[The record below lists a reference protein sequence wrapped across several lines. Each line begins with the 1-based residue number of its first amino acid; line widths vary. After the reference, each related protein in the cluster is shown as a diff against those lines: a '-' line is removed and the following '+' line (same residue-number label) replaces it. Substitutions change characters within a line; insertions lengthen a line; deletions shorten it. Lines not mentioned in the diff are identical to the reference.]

1 MSQPRVHT
9 LCTRSVFWSMHA
21 SMWWRESA
29 CTEFVFSRLVSHYAP
44 CWQDFE
50 GDNRMIA
57 YVVLTFVVQVC
68 FPSFPTLNWSKTA
81 GHFVVCFASPCLPC
95 HSVVITTV
103 TCCLPFSLS
112 CACACA
118 RARPFS
124 VVICVCLCTCAVL
137 CSSFLCSTLCL
148 PLLST
153 VTVSP
158 FPSPFFSYFYF
169 LRAIVVD
176 SYGPPLAQCY

>member
-124 VVICVCLCTCAVL
+124 WSSVCVCARVLCCAVPSYAQL
-137 CSSFLCSTLCL
+137 YACHCCRQLRYRLSLPPFFLIFISCV
-148 PLLST
+148 PLLLT
-153 VTVSP
+153 VT
-158 FPSPFFSYFYF
+158 
-169 LRAIVVD
+169 
-176 SYGPPLAQCY
+176 GPL